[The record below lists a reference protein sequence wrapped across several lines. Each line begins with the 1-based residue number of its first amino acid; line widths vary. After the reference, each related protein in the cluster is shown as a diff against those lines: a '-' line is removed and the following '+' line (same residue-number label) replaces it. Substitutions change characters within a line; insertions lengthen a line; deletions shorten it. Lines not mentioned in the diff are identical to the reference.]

1 MTISTEVVIEKMT
14 QEIEKAKQATAEQ
27 KDWKLP
33 ISHVKLLA
41 ELLLEEQ
48 SSETVKTT
56 TKVSKT
62 PEQEIY
68 QEMSHD
74 DGTSIFD
81 F

>member
-14 QEIEKAKQATAEQ
+14 QELEKAKQATAEQ

-48 SSETVKTT
+48 PSESVKTT
-56 TKVSKT
+56 TKVNKT
-62 PEQEIY
+62 PEREIY

>member
-1 MTISTEVVIEKMT
+1 MTISTEVVLEKMR
-14 QEIEKAKQATAEQ
+14 QELEKANVATAEQ

-33 ISHVKLLA
+33 IAHVKLLA

-48 SSETVKTT
+48 PSENVKTT
-56 TKVSKT
+56 TKINPT
-62 PEQEIY
+62 PEREINQEK
-68 QEMSHD
+68 SHD